1 VDQFYN
7 LPCHKHFL
15 LLGKSNIGLFVG
27 SNKLSKVHVSK
38 MAVAGSAPTAQH
50 IIFVRLFNVS
60 RGM

>member
-38 MAVAGSAPTAQH
+38 MAVAGPAPTAQH